1 MKFKLTN
8 TGSWVIDKNEIDI
21 FHFFDKT
28 LCNFLC
34 KYLKSTN
41 IKTVYEFGCG
51 NGLYSK
57 KMIESGFDVDS
68 SDGNPNTYNSTNG
81 LSYTR
86 DLTKNVELSPR
97 DVVLC
102 LEVGEHIPK
111 KYEQI
116 VLDNIFNSSKNI
128 VILSWAIKGQS
139 GTGHVNCQDND
150 YIIKQAEQRQFS
162 FDEVSSKHFRRS
174 SSLKWFK
181 NTIMIFKKKQENK

>member
-1 MKFKLTN
+1 MSKKLTN
-8 TGSWVIDKNEIDI
+8 TGSWTIDKNEIDI

-34 KYLKSTN
+34 SYLRSTN

-57 KMIESGFDVDS
+57 KMIESGFDVDA
-68 SDGNPNTYNSTNG
+68 SDGNPNTYNITNG

-86 DLTKNVELSPR
+86 DLTKNDELSPR

-128 VILSWAIKGQS
+128 VILSWAIKGQP
-139 GTGHVNCQDND
+139 GNGHVNCQDND
-150 YIIKQAEQRQFS
+150 YIIKQAEQRQFF
-162 FDEVSSKHFRRS
+162 FDEVSSKNFRRS

-181 NTIMIFKKKQENK
+181 NTIMVFKKLYI